1 MKLEPLFKHQKQSIA
16 ILAKQPRI
24 FDTSDPGC
32 VDSMTEYLTPQG
44 WKYIDRYTKGELVA
58 QFHPDT
64 REIEFVEPL
73 AYIKKPCE
81 TMVAISPVRGT
92 SQLLSPEH
100 RVLYYKPDNS
110 WDECSAQEFMEALHK
125 NGASHFKR
133 KFCTTFSVRNTTR
146 LNLTDAEIR
155 LMVAVIADGHFPSST
170 NRCTVRIKKQRKIQ
184 RLRKLLK
191 QANTPFIEKQCGGKD
206 PEFQVFRFAAPYRQ
220 KTFDGLWWQASQEQL
235 EIIADELPHW
245 DSTQDPRPSAG
256 TRFSTFDKASA
267 DFAQYAFSAAKR
279 TASVSVHT
287 RERKGRRDMAEW
299 VVHVCA
305 NDKMPGPG
313 RKDRVHYAS
322 STDGYKYC
330 FSVPSTYLLLR
341 RRGYIFAT
349 GNTGK
354 TRVEI
359 EDFAARRKKR
369 GGPALVLAP
378 KSILMSAWGKD
389 IHKYAP
395 HLKISIAYATNR
407 DQAFQA
413 EADVYITNHDAVR
426 WLAAQKEFFWK
437 RFKSGVL
444 IVDESSA
451 YKHHTSARSKA
462 IAKIVKHF
470 NIRRLLNGTPNSNGI
485 CDIWHQMYLVDDGER
500 LGKSFFAFRSAVCTP
515 RQVGPAANMVKWE
528 DKPNAEAIVS
538 ALIKDVSI
546 RHKFEDCVDIPANHQ
561 YSVPFELNKKH
572 MALYKEL
579 EASSILYLKEN
590 TVSAINGAVLY
601 SKLLQ
606 CSSGAVY
613 GEGNKYS
620 VLDTER
626 YELIMDLVEERRHSI
641 VFFNWAHQRD
651 ELVKLARA
659 RKLLHAVIDGTTSG
673 KARENIVEQ
682 FQTGLYRVL
691 FAHPQSAGH
700 GLTLTRATATIWA
713 SPTYNLEHYLQG
725 LKRIHRIGQK
735 EKTET
740 IMVLAPNT
748 VEEKVYET
756 LLQKNTK
763 MTALLNYLKE
773 AA

>member
-1 MKLEPLFKHQKQSIA
+1 MKVPPLYAHQKESIK
-16 ILAKQPRI
+16 ILARSPRI

-64 REIEFVEPL
+64 REIEFIEPL

-110 WDECSAQEFMEALHK
+110 WNECSAQEFMEALHK
-125 NGASHFKR
+125 NGAPHFKR

-191 QANTPFIEKQCGGKD
+191 QANAPFIEKQCGGKD
-206 PEFQVFRFAAPYRQ
+206 PEFQIFRFAAPYRQ
-220 KTFDGLWWQASQEQL
+220 KTFDELWWQASQEQL

-245 DSTQDPRPSAG
+245 DSAQDPRPSAG
-256 TRFSTFDKASA
+256 TRFSAFDKASA

-287 RERKGRRDMAEW
+287 REREGRRDIMAEW
-299 VVHVCA
+299 VVHACA

-313 RKDRVHYAS
+313 RKDRVHYAP

-359 EDFAARRKKR
+359 EDFAKQSKKV
-369 GGPALVLAP
+369 LILAP
-378 KSILMSAWGKD
+378 KSLLESAWGND
-389 IHKYAP
+389 IKKFAP
-395 HLKISIAYATNR
+395 QLKVSIAYASNR
-407 DQAFQA
+407 EEAFKA
-413 EADVYITNHDAVR
+413 TADVYITNHDAAK
-426 WLAAQKEFFWK
+426 WLAAQKEAFWK
-437 RFKSGVL
+437 DFEVL
-444 IVDESSA
+444 IIDESSA
-451 YKHHTSARSKA
+451 FKHHTSKRSKSVA
-462 IAKIVKHF
+462 KIAKF
-470 NIRRLLNGTPNSNGI
+470 FPIRRLLSGTPNSNGV
-485 CDIWHQMYLVDDGER
+485 CDIWHQMLLVDDGKR

-515 RQVGPAANMVKWE
+515 QQVGPQANMVKWE
-528 DKPNAEAIVS
+528 DKPNAETIVS
-538 ALIKDVSI
+538 ALIKDVTI
-546 RHKFEDCVDIPANHQ
+546 RHRFEDCVDIPANHQ
-561 YSVPFELNKKH
+561 YSVPFQLNKKH
-572 MALYKEL
+572 AMLYKQM
-579 EASSILYLKEN
+579 EAASILQVKN
-590 TVSAINGAVLY
+590 KTITAINAAVLY
-601 SKLLQ
+601 QKLLQ
-606 CSSGAVY
+606 VSSGAVY
-613 GEGNKYS
+613 DDAAGYTL
-620 VLDTER
+620 LDEDR
-626 YELIMDLVEERRHSI
+626 YELIMDLAEQREHSV
-641 VFFNWAHQRD
+641 VFFSWTHQRD
-651 ELVKLARA
+651 QLIKQAESRGLTYAL
-659 RKLLHAVIDGTTSG
+659 IDGTVTSA
-673 KARENIVEQ
+673 KRRAEIVEH
-682 FQTGLYRVL
+682 FQAGFYRVL

-700 GLTLTRATATIWA
+700 GLTLTRATATIWS

-735 EKTET
+735 AKTET
-740 IMVLAPNT
+740 IMVLAPGT
-748 VEEKVYET
+748 IEEKVYQALRDKDAKMTT
-756 LLQKNTK
+756 LLSF
-763 MTALLNYLKE
+763 LKE